1 MRAILPRSAGAWK
14 SIAGT
19 AWREVLNEDNNQRR
33 SDRLMC
39 SELVEI
45 AFQDQTGRWVR
56 ETGVIE
62 NVGSNG
68 LGVSLNIPV
77 SVERMVTVS
86 NARFRSEATVKHCAF
101 EEYGYLLGL
110 EFSGDFQWNQAD
122 WEPEHLLRLPE
133 E

>member
-1 MRAILPRSAGAWK
+1 MSEAKDLRK
-14 SIAGT
+14 
-19 AWREVLNEDNNQRR
+19 

-62 NVGSNG
+62 NVGVKG
-68 LGVSLNIPV
+68 LGVSFSIPV
-77 SVERMVTVS
+77 TVGRTVTVS
-86 NARFRSEATVKHCAF
+86 NSRFRSEAIIKHCAF

-110 EFSGDFQWNQAD
+110 EFSGGFEWNRAD
-122 WEPEHLLRLPE
+122 WEPEHLLRLPKE
-133 E
+133 